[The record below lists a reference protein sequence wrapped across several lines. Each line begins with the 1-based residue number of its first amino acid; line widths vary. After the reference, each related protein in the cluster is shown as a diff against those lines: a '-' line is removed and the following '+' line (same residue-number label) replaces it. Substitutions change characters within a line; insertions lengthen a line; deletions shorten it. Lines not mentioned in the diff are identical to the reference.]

1 VYVHLPLEK
10 PDAPRILLLRPGV
23 CDVKKYSLEE
33 MMKVGVLLQEML
45 QMEDDNFV
53 VAGQQV
59 LFDMA
64 GITMAHVSQATPALY
79 KKASMLVLE
88 SCYRTAS
95 MATVNLPS
103 TFNYFFNIA
112 SSFLDADIKSNV
124 SGCRLNLL

>member
-1 VYVHLPLEK
+1 VHLPLEK
-10 PDAPRILLLRPGV
+10 PDGPRILLIRPGV
-23 CDVKKYSLEE
+23 CDAKKYNLEE
-33 MMKVGVLLQEML
+33 TMKVGVLLQEML
-45 QMEDDNFV
+45 QIEDDNFV

-59 LFDMA
+59 IFDMA
-64 GITMAHVSQATPALY
+64 GITMTHVSQATPAIY

-124 SGCRLNLL
+124 SYCRQTILR